1 MRALHRTLV
10 AVAAAL
16 TLMLG
21 LTACTSG
28 GAYYQEAIPKALRAT
43 QLGVTDAWADE
54 GLDGFTKYLAVGAQL
69 DRDEVTA
76 DDVRV
81 ILGAIAESN
90 DLKADELHLTV
101 KNVDGDYAD
110 MPAIAAELGT
120 PVRPSADGYDL
131 IVPMDK
137 IASLGRTEQGT

>member
-1 MRALHRTLV
+1 MRSLSKALVATAAAITLV
-10 AVAAAL
+10 
-16 TLMLG
+16 LG

-28 GAYYQEAIPKALRAT
+28 GAHYQEAIPKALRAT

-54 GLDGFTKYLAVGAQL
+54 GLDGFTKYLSVGVQL
-69 DRDEVTA
+69 DEDEVTA

-110 MPAIAAELGT
+110 MPAIAAALGS
-120 PVRPSADGYDL
+120 PARPSADGYDL
-131 IVPMDK
+131 IVPMDEV
-137 IASLGRTEQGT
+137 ASLGRTEQGT